1 MHRTI
6 FTFLLTLLLPLTV
19 LAADPVLKIATS
31 QYPPFE
37 YTANGRVTG
46 SDAELVRRVV
56 RQMGYQPEIE
66 LLPWIRA
73 EARVMAGDADL
84 IFSLTRSE
92 KRDRYYYF
100 TAPLN
105 TVQDVLYKHRNRN
118 LQWQDYDD
126 LTGLRIG
133 LSASYSYA
141 PDFMAWLEEGKALSV
156 TAVSHEHP
164 ELSSLKMLAFGRI
177 DVFICERSVCDYLI
191 RTHGDEFPELL
202 QLEAMPGSV
211 GPQRTFH
218 AAISRQ
224 HPEGRALRDQFD
236 RALAQLR
243 D

>member
-105 TVQDVLYKHRNRN
+105 TVRDVLYKHRNRN

-126 LTGLRIG
+126 LTGLRIR

-141 PDFMAWLEEGKALSV
+141 PDFMAWLEKA
-156 TAVSHEHP
+156 
-164 ELSSLKMLAFGRI
+164 RR
-177 DVFICERSVCDYLI
+177 CRSP
-191 RTHGDEFPELL
+191 R
-202 QLEAMPGSV
+202 
-211 GPQRTFH
+211 
-218 AAISRQ
+218 
-224 HPEGRALRDQFD
+224 
-236 RALAQLR
+236 
-243 D
+243 